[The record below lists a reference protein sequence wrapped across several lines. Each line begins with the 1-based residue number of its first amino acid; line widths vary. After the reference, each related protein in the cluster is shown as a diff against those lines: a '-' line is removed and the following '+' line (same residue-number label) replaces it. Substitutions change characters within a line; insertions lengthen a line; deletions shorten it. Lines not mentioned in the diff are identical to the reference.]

1 MAVKPIPDGYHSVT
15 PYLTVNGAAKLIE
28 FMKDVLGAEEAF
40 RMESPAGIGHAEM
53 RIGDSMV
60 MLADAAGSATGK
72 EYPAMLHVYV
82 EDVDATYRRAL
93 AAGCKSTREPADQFY
108 GDRSAGVEDAFG
120 NQWWFATHIED
131 VPPDEMERRAAEAMQ
146 AGQAA
151 STSA

>member
-1 MAVKPIPDGYHSVT
+1 MPVT
-15 PYLTVNGAAKLIE
+15 
-28 FMKDVLGAEEAF
+28 AERDRLQA
-40 RMESPAGIGHAEM
+40 
-53 RIGDSMV
+53 
-60 MLADAAGSATGK
+60 
-72 EYPAMLHVYV
+72 
-82 EDVDATYRRAL
+82 AL
-93 AAGCKSTREPADQFY
+93 AGGGKSVREPADQFY